1 MTDMA
6 SITSTKGK
14 EWWIDRIA
22 MNGNRRY
29 PDRILVGQFGKER
42 AYYPERTCEFVYFD
56 DGEGVNVR
64 CSACGRWLDTVA
76 DVEDVAQFN
85 HCPLCGAR
93 IKEGE
98 A

>member
-56 DGEGVNVR
+56 DGEGINVR
-64 CSACGRWLDTVA
+64 CSACGRWLDAVA
-76 DVEDVAQFN
+76 DVEDVGLFEF
-85 HCPLCGAR
+85 CPMCGAR

-98 A
+98 V